1 MKRILAILLTLTITM
16 TMTMTLSLAGPKK
29 SNNLDSYTLQLG
41 IDALKNEQIE
51 EALPLFE
58 RVIENDS
65 TNGYA
70 HFWLAL
76 GLSTLEEVDATFT
89 AVNNAL
95 KYLPK
100 KEKTYQST
108 AYQMRARVNLVRKDT
123 AAALKDYAVAIKC
136 QPEKKSLY
144 EDRAE
149 LYFEMHEYKLS
160 NKDYD
165 RLLELDPHNVIGFM
179 GKGRNYRNL
188 GQNDHAITHFTYVI
202 QMYPNFSRGYS
213 FRAECLLLKNKY
225 SEAADDILA
234 ALDLDEDSKAR
245 GLLIDEFRGD
255 KMNVIKPKLQR
266 MTHKEPNRALWRYYL
281 AVLLEVNELY
291 KDAIRQYHEANR
303 LDAAL
308 TADERIAVCHASM
321 GNFAKALEHLNLVIA
336 KNTTRAS
343 LYSRRAYYYSEM
355 GEVQKA
361 IDDYD
366 KCVQMNPTSRAYF
379 LRGWEKHMAGQHEGA
394 IEDLTIS
401 INMDSTFSVAYDGR
415 GRSYLS
421 LGQMD
426 LAKADFEKILSFDTV
441 PATNSCAAF
450 AYHFLGQDSIAIDYA
465 LRCLEVDP
473 RTLYNVACAYALAGN
488 AEKAVEYLRKEFEDG
503 FVRFYHLSRDVD
515 FDAIRQDP
523 AYQALIEEYTRKIQQ
538 SWEE

>member
-1 MKRILAILLTLTITM
+1 MKRILAILLTLTI

-245 GLLIDEFRGD
+245 GLLIEEFRGD

-308 TADERIAVCHASM
+308 TAHERIAVCHASM

-488 AEKAVEYLRKEFEDG
+488 TEKAVEYLRKEFEDG
-503 FVRFYHLSRDVD
+503 FVRLYHLSRDVD

>member
-1 MKRILAILLTLTITM
+1 MKRILAILLTLTI

-136 QPEKKSLY
+136 KPEKKSLY

-188 GQNDHAITHFTYVI
+188 GQYDHAITHFTYVI

-281 AVLLEVNELY
+281 GVLLEVNELY

-308 TADERIAVCHASM
+308 TAHERIAVCHASM

-488 AEKAVEYLRKEFEDG
+488 TEKAVEYLRKEFEDG
-503 FVRFYHLSRDVD
+503 FVRLYHLSRDVD